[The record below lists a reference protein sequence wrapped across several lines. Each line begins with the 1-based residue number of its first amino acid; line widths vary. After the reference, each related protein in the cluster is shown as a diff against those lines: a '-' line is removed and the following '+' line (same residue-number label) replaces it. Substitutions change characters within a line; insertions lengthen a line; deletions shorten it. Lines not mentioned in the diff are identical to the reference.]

1 LTRAGLIGVVAAV
14 RERRSRL
21 APIELT
27 AEEAPAVHAIVGRLC
42 VVADLPKPR
51 IALEQEYQPSSWI
64 VSIGCGRSQ
73 LHLTKACSTASSPS
87 S

>member
-1 LTRAGLIGVVAAV
+1 MTRAGLIGVVAAV
-14 RERRSRL
+14 RERRSRF

-42 VVADLPKPR
+42 VADLPKPR

-64 VSIGCGRSQ
+64 VSIRCGRSQ